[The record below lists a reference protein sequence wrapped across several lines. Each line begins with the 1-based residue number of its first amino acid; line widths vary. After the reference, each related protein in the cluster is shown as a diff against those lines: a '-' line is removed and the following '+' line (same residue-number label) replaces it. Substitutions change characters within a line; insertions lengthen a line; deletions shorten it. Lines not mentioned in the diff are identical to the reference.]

1 MAGAETTGRQDPA
14 ARVAGLDLWSGPV
27 EPQPITGGIT
37 NTNFLVADRGERFFV
52 RIGADIPVHG
62 VMRFNELA
70 AARAAEAAGI
80 SPAVVH
86 AEPGVLVTRFVE
98 GRTLGEAD
106 LRDPAML
113 ERAVPLVRRCH
124 REIPQFLRGPAL
136 MFWVFQIVR
145 HYAGVLR
152 DAGSPRVA
160 LLPDLVERSGRLEQ
174 AVGPIEVVFG
184 HNDLLPA
191 NFLDDGERLW
201 LIDWDYAGFNSPFFD
216 LGGLSSN
223 SQLGAEAEE
232 LLLGLYFGRAPS
244 GDDRRAL
251 AAMKAASLL
260 RESLWS
266 MVSEVHSAV
275 DFDFAAY
282 TAENL
287 ARFER
292 AWTAFLPLEH
302 N

>member
-1 MAGAETTGRQDPA
+1 MVASSRDPA
-14 ARVAGLDLWSGPV
+14 ARVAGLSLWSGPV
-27 EPQPITGGIT
+27 EPRPITGGIT
-37 NTNFLVADRGERFFV
+37 NTNFLVEDGAERFFV
-52 RIGADIPVHG
+52 RVGADIPVHG

-86 AEPGVLVTRFVE
+86 AEPGVLVIRFVE
-98 GRTLGEAD
+98 GRSLTEAD
-106 LRDPAML
+106 LREPAML

-124 REIPQFLRGPAL
+124 REITRYLRGPVL
-136 MFWVFQIVR
+136 MFWVFHILR
-145 HYAGVLR
+145 SYAGVLR
-152 DAGSPRVA
+152 DAASPRVP
-160 LLPDLVERSGRLEQ
+160 LLADLLERAERLER

-223 SQLGAEAEE
+223 SQLAPEAEE
-232 LLLGLYFGRAPS
+232 LLLGLYFGRAPT

-266 MVSEVHSAV
+266 MVSEIHSGI
-275 DFDFAAY
+275 DFDFDAY

-292 AWTAFLPLEH
+292 AWAAFLPFER